1 LQRVEVS
8 AKTKEKNP
16 KTILDEN
23 KEEQLWFN
31 DSTRIEERD
40 RKN

>member
-1 LQRVEVS
+1 LQTFEVS
-8 AKTKEKNP
+8 AKTKEKTP